1 MAPPRL
7 IASRQNSQFKRWLSL
22 LESQG
27 VKTHQQ
33 CLVSGTKLRQE
44 ITQDSRTSIC
54 EILWPSSYEGQEEQL
69 SYRTSFTLSKEL
81 FHELDVFGT
90 KEPLLVCPTPSI
102 PLFDLTK
109 PPLGLEILC
118 PIGDPGNLGALLR
131 SCWAFGVRTMILL
144 REAVHPFHPKVI
156 RASSGAVFA
165 QSLSQGCSISELQTP
180 EILQWIS
187 ALDMQGNNIA
197 TFSWPQPSSWRRRR
211 WPSLIPFSAT
221 IQHSTN
227 PYINPVECHRS
238 RQYRAACLS
247 PTASTITTQVIVI
260 PNTFLSLLVFEPG
273 P

>member
-90 KEPLLVCPTPSI
+90 KEPLLVCPTPLI

-187 ALDMQGNNIA
+187 ALDMQGDNIA
-197 TFSWPQPSSWRRRR
+197 TFSWPQNLRLLLGEEGVGLPSFHFPQRFS
-211 WPSLIPFSAT
+211 IPQIHTSIPLNAT
-221 IQHSTN
+221 VAGSIALHAYRQQH
-227 PYINPVECHRS
+227 P
-238 RQYRAACLS
+238 Q
-247 PTASTITTQVIVI
+247 
-260 PNTFLSLLVFEPG
+260 
-273 P
+273 

>member
-44 ITQDSRTSIC
+44 ITQDSGTSIC

-187 ALDMQGNNIA
+187 ALDMQGDNIT
-197 TFSWPQPSSWRRRR
+197 TFSWPQNLRLLLGEEGVGLPSFLFTQRFS
-211 WPSLIPFSAT
+211 IPQIHTSIPLNAT
-221 IQHSTN
+221 VAGSIALHAYRQQH
-227 PYINPVECHRS
+227 PH
-238 RQYRAACLS
+238 
-247 PTASTITTQVIVI
+247 
-260 PNTFLSLLVFEPG
+260 
-273 P
+273 